1 LKGEENMIKNFDE
14 LIAVAQ
20 GKGRKNLVAAAAEDI
35 VVLDAI
41 KMAVE
46 KNLIN
51 PILVGDEAEIKK
63 ICAQNNITEVCNWPI
78 INEPNKQK
86 AAEKAI
92 EVIREGKAEIL
103 MKGLVGT
110 PILLKAVLDKEK
122 GLKKASKT
130 LSHVGLIGTDT
141 YPKLILMTDGGMV
154 PAPTLLEK
162 IDIINNALIVARA
175 MGINPIK
182 VACVSSLETVS
193 DKVVSTM
200 DGAMLAKM
208 GDRKQFGKDVIIDG
222 PLALDNAI
230 SAEAAHHKGIVSEV
244 AGDPDILLMPN
255 VEAGNIFY
263 KTLVYLGNCK
273 AETAGLVIGA
283 GVPVIVPSRTDTAES
298 KMNAIATSVLIAS
311 LNGK

>member
-1 LKGEENMIKNFDE
+1 MIKNFDE

-20 GKGRKNLVAAAAEDI
+20 QKGRKNLVAAAAEDI

-51 PILVGDEAEIKK
+51 PILVGDETEIKK
-63 ICAQNNITEVCNWPI
+63 ICAENGITEVCNWPI

-130 LSHVGLIGTDT
+130 LSHVGLIGTTT
-141 YPKLILMTDGGMV
+141 YPKLMLMTDGGMV

-162 IDIINNALIVARA
+162 VDIINNALIVARA

-182 VACVSSLETVS
+182 VACVSSIETVS
-193 DKVVSTM
+193 DKVISTM
-200 DGAMLAKM
+200 DAAILAKM
-208 GDRKQFGKDVIIDG
+208 GDRKQFGKDVIVDG
-222 PLALDNAI
+222 PLAFDNAI
-230 SAEAAHHKGIVSEV
+230 NAEAAHHKGIDSPV

-311 LNGK
+311 LNNK

>member
-1 LKGEENMIKNFDE
+1 MIKNFDE
-14 LIAVAQ
+14 LIATAQ
-20 GKGRKNLVAAAAEDI
+20 SKGKMTLVAAAAEDI

-41 KMAVE
+41 KMACE
-46 KNLIN
+46 KNLVS
-51 PILVGDEAEIKK
+51 PILVGDETEIRK
-63 ICAQNNITEVCNWPI
+63 ICAEHNITEVNNWPI

-122 GLKKASKT
+122 GLKKAAKT
-130 LSHVGLIGTDT
+130 LSHVGLIGTTT
-141 YPKLILMTDGGMV
+141 YPKLILLTDGGMV
-154 PAPTLLEK
+154 PAPTLAEK
-162 IDIINNALIVARA
+162 VDIINNALVVARA

-193 DKVVSTM
+193 DKVTSTM
-200 DGAMLAKM
+200 DAAILAKM

-230 SAEAAHHKGIVSEV
+230 SAEAAHHKGIDSPV

-263 KTLVYLGNCK
+263 KTLVYLGDCK

-298 KMNAIATSVLIAS
+298 KMNAIATSVLIAN
-311 LNGK
+311 LTKK